1 MFNKREK
8 MSNFTWNPDENNIGR
23 QMLAKIGV
31 NIPQVI
37 NNQNPILFDEQNE
50 DDTKQR
56 KLIKIALPN
65 GDQLTFKSA
74 ENIFQVLKLIP
85 TNYENLTDDNKQILK
100 IRQKMAM
107 SALESAIEHNANAAE
122 PL

>member
-1 MFNKREK
+1 